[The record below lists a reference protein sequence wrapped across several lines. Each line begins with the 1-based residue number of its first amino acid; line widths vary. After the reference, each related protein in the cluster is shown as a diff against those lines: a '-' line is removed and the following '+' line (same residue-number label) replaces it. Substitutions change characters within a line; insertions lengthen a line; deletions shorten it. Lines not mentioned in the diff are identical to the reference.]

1 MEEVMTRLARLSA
14 VALFF
19 AGQAALA
26 SAQGVPASFRDL
38 QFLVAPGDRVVV
50 VDATGAETKGR
61 ISELDGSTLSI
72 KSGDGERR
80 FREDD
85 VVIIRQRQHDS
96 VLNGVLI
103 GAGVGAGLG
112 LISELTCG
120 ALDEYCPYTGIVTIG
135 SAMWGT
141 FMGATIDLLH
151 RTRRDVFRRAAD
163 PASKSLTVAPLV
175 ARRGAG
181 AQVALRW

>member
-1 MEEVMTRLARLSA
+1 MTRLAHISA
-14 VALFF
+14 LAVLF
-19 AGQAALA
+19 ATCHPSLA
-26 SAQGVPASFRDL
+26 SAQTVPNSFRDL
-38 QFLVAPGDRVVV
+38 QFLVGPGDRVVV
-50 VDATGAETKGR
+50 VDASGARAKGR

-85 VVIIRQRQHDS
+85 VVVIRQRTHDS

-135 SAMWGT
+135 SAIWGT
-141 FMGATIDLLH
+141 FVGATIDLLH
-151 RTRRDVFRRAAD
+151 RTPRDVFRRGPA
-163 PASKSLTVAPLV
+163 PASKSVTVAPLV

-181 AQVALRW
+181 ARVALRW

>member
-1 MEEVMTRLARLSA
+1 MTRLARISTLALLFA
-14 VALFF
+14 VFH
-19 AGQAALA
+19 AALA
-26 SAQGVPASFRDL
+26 SGQTVPASFSDL
-38 QFLVAPGDRVVV
+38 QFLVGPGDRVVV
-50 VDATGAETKGR
+50 VDASGARTKGR
-61 ISELDGSTLSI
+61 IAELDGSTLSI
-72 KSGDGERR
+72 RSGDGDRR

-85 VVIIRQRQHDS
+85 VVVIRQRTHDS

-120 ALDEYCPYTGIVTIG
+120 ARDEYCPYTGIVTIG
-135 SAMWGT
+135 SAIWGT
-141 FMGATIDLLH
+141 FAGVTIDLLH
-151 RTRRDVFRRAAD
+151 RTPRDVFRRRPD
-163 PASKSLTVAPLV
+163 PASKSVTVAPLV